1 MSRCLSEFLV
11 NLQWRA
17 KQRQYK
23 FGFSIF
29 CKFKQRNQ
37 YLFQTFLSN
46 PTNLKPN
53 LYFYNFA
60 RHCNSY
66 FYLPLQMCVFECINM
81 I

>member
-17 KQRQYK
+17 KQKQYK

-29 CKFKQRNQ
+29 CKIKHI
-37 YLFQTFLSN
+37 YILFQTFLSN
-46 PTNLKPN
+46 PTNLKSN
-53 LYFYNFA
+53 LYFNNFA

-66 FYLPLQMCVFECINM
+66 FYLPLQMCIFECINM